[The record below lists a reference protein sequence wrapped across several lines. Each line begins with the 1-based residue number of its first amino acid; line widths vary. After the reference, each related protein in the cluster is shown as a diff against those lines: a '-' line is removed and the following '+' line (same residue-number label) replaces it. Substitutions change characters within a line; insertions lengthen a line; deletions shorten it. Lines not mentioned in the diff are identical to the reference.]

1 MRMSGTLF
9 YIRYNIQTISLVD
22 STNLSDLLC
31 SASNVKVPGQWMFNI
46 GRLNGGDIQGPT
58 FNTEDNTGGNR
69 CTCYSSMHENSLVL
83 LFFSPLLLIVGLSF
97 GFELSVFV
105 PTKES

>member
-1 MRMSGTLF
+1 MRMSGTPF
-9 YIRYNIQTISLVD
+9 YIRYNIQTISLVG

-69 CTCYSSMHENSLVL
+69 CTCYSSMKILWSYC
-83 LFFSPLLLIVGLSF
+83 FFPLLLIVGLSF